1 MVIRCHFANTPD
13 MIAYHDEEWGQAK
26 TTSQEVFEAL
36 CLESMQAGLSWA
48 IILEKRPALRV
59 AFADF
64 DMEALAKF
72 DETDVERLMLDER
85 IIRHRQKINAMINNA
100 QYALTIEEDTH
111 FLSFRDFIYQTA
123 QQLVVEF
130 DGNEDEINKALM
142 KLLKKRGFK
151 FVGPTTIESFLE
163 TIGVYNHHEP
173 QCDFK

>member
-1 MVIRCHFANTPD
+1 MITRCQFANTPD

-48 IILEKRPALRV
+48 IILKKRPALRA

-64 DMEALAKF
+64 DMDALAKF
-72 DETDVERLMLDER
+72 NETDVERLMLNEG
-85 IIRHRQKINAMINNA
+85 IIRHRQKIQAMINNA
-100 QYALTIEEDTH
+100 QCALAIEEDTH
-111 FLSFRDFIYQTA
+111 FPNFRDFIYQKTL
-123 QQLVVEF
+123 QLVAEF
-130 DGNEDEINKALM
+130 DGNEAEVNKALM

-173 QCDFK
+173 RCDFR

>member
-1 MVIRCHFANTPD
+1 MITRCQFANTPD

-48 IILEKRPALRV
+48 IILKKRPALRA

-64 DMEALAKF
+64 DMDALAKF
-72 DETDVERLMLDER
+72 NETDVERLMLNEG
-85 IIRHRQKINAMINNA
+85 IIRHRQKIQAMINNA
-100 QYALTIEEDTH
+100 QCALAIEEDTH
-111 FLSFRDFIYQTA
+111 FPSFRDFIYQKA
-123 QQLVVEF
+123 LQLVAEF
-130 DGNEDEINKALM
+130 DGNEAKVNKALM

-173 QCDFK
+173 RCDFR

>member
-1 MVIRCHFANTPD
+1 MITRGQFANTPD

-48 IILEKRPALRV
+48 IILKKRPALRA

-64 DMEALAKF
+64 DMDALAKF
-72 DETDVERLMLDER
+72 NETDVERLMLNEG
-85 IIRHRQKINAMINNA
+85 IIRHRKKIQAMINNA
-100 QYALTIEEDTH
+100 QCALAIEEDTH
-111 FLSFRDFIYQTA
+111 FPNFRDFIYQKTL
-123 QQLVVEF
+123 QLVAEF
-130 DGNEDEINKALM
+130 DGNEAEVNKALM

-173 QCDFK
+173 RCDFR